1 MFSFLFASFLADG
14 YCFDFFGLSVVW
26 QLSINSLML
35 NLHNSKNEFKRFH
48 FKEEVMYF
56 LMCVEA

>member
-48 FKEEVMYF
+48 FKEEEM
-56 LMCVEA
+56 